1 MELSFTCYVDKLCKK
16 ISLRIGVLNKIKAC
30 LSLKQR
36 ILYYNA
42 MIKPIL
48 SYVNVVW
55 TVCSKCDLLRLL
67 RLQKRAA
74 RVILDADPRAPSVD
88 LFNKL
93 KWIPFYE
100 EAEIAKYTIAYKRTN
115 FVVPSYLMNM
125 LRLNSEQHSR
135 STRFCN
141 LNFVCPKY
149 KRKTEGGRTF
159 SVSTSKLW
167 NSLPTDIRKK
177 ETVKSFKNALRNR
190 VLDNQKVLHHF
201 NP

>member
-1 MELSFTCYVDKLCKK
+1 M
-16 ISLRIGVLNKIKAC
+16 R
-30 LSLKQR
+30 
-36 ILYYNA
+36 
-42 MIKPIL
+42 P
-48 SYVNVVW
+48 
-55 TVCSKCDLLRLL
+55 
-67 RLQKRAA
+67 
-74 RVILDADPRAPSVD
+74 
-88 LFNKL
+88 
-93 KWIPFYE
+93 
-100 EAEIAKYTIAYKRTN
+100 EAEIAKCTIAYKRTKL
-115 FVVPSYLMNM
+115 VVPSYLMNM